1 MAKDLTRRGSVDCI
15 TDIEQFK
22 KSICEE
28 SVLEL
33 IAYSVNRKNFAEK
46 EDIKNG
52 SLFRFAAYRTF
63 FGILELNGLG
73 KGRRFRLPECVVTD
87 IRKLYPSKS
96 GKYVGFKAVNDQ
108 VAEKLNIY

>member
-15 TDIEQFK
+15 TDIERFK

-52 SLFRFAAYRTF
+52 IVSSVLQHEHTEHFSEF
-63 FGILELNGLG
+63 
-73 KGRRFRLPECVVTD
+73 
-87 IRKLYPSKS
+87 
-96 GKYVGFKAVNDQ
+96 
-108 VAEKLNIY
+108 

>member
-15 TDIEQFK
+15 TDIERFK

-46 EDIKNG
+46 EDIK
-52 SLFRFAAYRTF
+52 Y
-63 FGILELNGLG
+63 GIVSSVLQHTEH
-73 KGRRFRLPECVVTD
+73 FSE
-87 IRKLYPSKS
+87 
-96 GKYVGFKAVNDQ
+96 F
-108 VAEKLNIY
+108 

>member
-1 MAKDLTRRGSVDCI
+1 MAKDRTRRGSVDCI
-15 TDIEQFK
+15 TDIERFK

-52 SLFRFAAYRTF
+52 IVSSVLQHTEHFSEF
-63 FGILELNGLG
+63 
-73 KGRRFRLPECVVTD
+73 
-87 IRKLYPSKS
+87 
-96 GKYVGFKAVNDQ
+96 
-108 VAEKLNIY
+108 

>member
-1 MAKDLTRRGSVDCI
+1 MEQQQQCDCSSCDGTLEDDSYCCSTIEVAKDLTRRGSVDCI
-15 TDIEQFK
+15 TDIKRFK

-52 SLFRFAAYRTF
+52 IVSSVLQHTEHFSEF
-63 FGILELNGLG
+63 
-73 KGRRFRLPECVVTD
+73 
-87 IRKLYPSKS
+87 
-96 GKYVGFKAVNDQ
+96 
-108 VAEKLNIY
+108 

>member
-15 TDIEQFK
+15 TDIERFK

-52 SLFRFAAYRTF
+52 IVSSVLQLTEHFSEF
-63 FGILELNGLG
+63 
-73 KGRRFRLPECVVTD
+73 
-87 IRKLYPSKS
+87 
-96 GKYVGFKAVNDQ
+96 
-108 VAEKLNIY
+108 

>member
-1 MAKDLTRRGSVDCI
+1 MLVKGCKYRAPVVCVTLRTENTPHHFPLGNTLI
-15 TDIEQFK
+15 PTDIERFK

-52 SLFRFAAYRTF
+52 IVSSVLQHTEHFSEF
-63 FGILELNGLG
+63 
-73 KGRRFRLPECVVTD
+73 
-87 IRKLYPSKS
+87 
-96 GKYVGFKAVNDQ
+96 
-108 VAEKLNIY
+108 